1 MEALAYNMSALGGGS
16 CEEEN
21 RIRIREDRAIA
32 RALKILERRAG
43 GPKDVLGEVT
53 ESALFFQLRLAG
65 EQREHFEVAFLNTQF
80 QLIAVERLFSG
91 TIDAAE
97 VHPRIVVQR
106 ALAHNASVVLMSHNH
121 PSGSLQPSASDRV
134 VTAQLKAA
142 LDTVD
147 VRLLDHFLVTSHEV
161 VSMASQGMV

>member
-43 GPKDVLGEVT
+43 GPKDVLGGVT

-80 QLIAVERLFSG
+80 QLIAVE
-91 TIDAAE
+91 AARQGFANGAFEDLDEDVPAVVEEFYPTGHGE
-97 VHPRIVVQR
+97 VAQAP
-106 ALAHNASVVLMSHNH
+106 AN
-121 PSGSLQPSASDRV
+121 GSLKDRLEAQAS
-134 VTAQLKAA
+134 
-142 LDTVD
+142 
-147 VRLLDHFLVTSHEV
+147 RL
-161 VSMASQGMV
+161 AS